1 MTSSSRLNEQPTVS
15 VVVPTYKSVRHIR
28 RMIDSVRTQTFSDW
42 ELIIVDGASED
53 GTTEIVEEFRGRL
66 NDRLIY
72 IEQPNQGC
80 CFARNTGIDAARGK
94 FIAFLDSDD
103 EFLPNKL
110 ERQLELFKLQPDL
123 GLVYC
128 DFRYIDFD
136 GRKHESVFETHCP
149 LARTVPFEKV
159 GRELRVCT
167 PDLFDYLIQQYFIA
181 TITGLVR
188 REVLGKDIRYDVSNS
203 YGFAEW
209 MFYLDIVRR
218 SRAGYVNEP
227 LCLHH
232 FEAGS
237 LTRTSKI
244 RNSVHHRR
252 LLKTM
257 RQRFADV
264 SPRAGSVIRR
274 HLFDACEQLGMQGY
288 KQAEY
293 GPAVRFFAE
302 ALSNRFAPVTF
313 YHLCQSAMRWL
324 LVMGKHGNEPILRD
338 DPNGSRAQ
346 PVASMGECQ

>member
-1 MTSSSRLNEQPTVS
+1 MNDPMVS
-15 VVVPTYKSVRHIR
+15 VVVPTYKSAHHIR
-28 RMIDSVRTQTFSDW
+28 RMIDSICAQTLTDW

-53 GTTEIVEEFRGRL
+53 GTTEIVEAFRDGL

-80 CFARNTGIDAARGK
+80 CFARNTGIDAAKGR

-110 ERQLELFKLQPDL
+110 ERQLELFKLRPDL

-128 DFRYIDFD
+128 DFRYIDLE
-136 GRKHESVFETHCP
+136 GQKHESVFDTHCP
-149 LARTVPFEKV
+149 LARTVPFEQV
-159 GRELRVCT
+159 AGELRVCT

-188 REVLGKDIRYDVSNS
+188 REVLGNDVRYDVSNS

-232 FEAGS
+232 FEPGS
-237 LTRTSKI
+237 LTRKSKI
-244 RNSVHHRR
+244 RNNVHHRR

-257 RQRFADV
+257 RRRFSDV
-264 SPRAGSVIRR
+264 SPTARRFIRQ

-302 ALSNRFAPVTF
+302 ALSNRFAPATCC
-313 YHLCQSAMRWL
+313 HLLQSAMRWL
-324 LVMGKHGNEPILRD
+324 LVMGKPGNEPILRD

-346 PVASMGECQ
+346 PVPSLAECP